1 LSVLKS
7 RDTSLLESEK
17 KTLRSFL
24 FLYTV
29 FSIVILI
36 FSGVIYYNTQK
47 ELMFERQ
54 NSKLKNYSFRL
65 IKKLEYMH
73 EHFYDGIKY
82 PRFKEFNSAIYD
94 SSGKLIFSTLKER
107 HVNLNSTIYNINDK
121 IHYIRL
127 LNSFY
132 LGAMY
137 VVIEIEDTTF
147 KNFFSINVIIM
158 GFILFLILT
167 TAGYFLAKLLLKPMR
182 DSLYLL
188 DRFIKDTTH
197 ELNTPVTSIMTNI
210 EMIDRRVMA
219 EKNLKKLKRIEVAAK
234 TISNIYEDLT
244 FVALGN
250 KTERKDE
257 WIDLKFLLTERIEFF
272 KTMAESKHIT
282 INAYLQEAKIFI
294 DKNKM
299 TRVIDNLFSNAIK
312 YNKHNGVINIFC
324 KNNMFYM
331 EDTGIG
337 IKKEHLN
344 EICNR
349 YVRFNDSEGG
359 FGIGLSIVY
368 AITREYNIDIKFDS
382 KVGKGT
388 KVELKW

>member
-7 RDTSLLESEK
+7 RDTNLLESEK
-17 KTLRSFL
+17 RTLRSFL
-24 FLYTV
+24 LLYTI

-54 NSKLKNYSFRL
+54 NSKLKNYSSKL

-73 EHFYDGIKY
+73 NNFHNGIEY
-82 PRFKEFNSAIYD
+82 PRFKKFNSAIYD
-94 SSGKLIFSTLKER
+94 SSGKLIFSTLDEK

-137 VVIEIEDTTF
+137 VVIEIEDNTF

-158 GFILFLILT
+158 GLILFLILT

-210 EMIDRRVMA
+210 EMIDRKVMA

-250 KTERKDE
+250 RTERKDE
-257 WIDLKFLLTERIEFF
+257 WIDLKSLLMERIEFF
-272 KTMAESKHIT
+272 KTMAESKHVT
-282 INAYLQEAKIFI
+282 INANLQEATIFI

-312 YNKHNGVINIFC
+312 YNKSNGVINIFC
-324 KNNMFYM
+324 KNNIFYI

-344 EICNR
+344 EIYNR

-368 AITREYNIDIKFDS
+368 AITKEYNIDIRFDS
-382 KVGKGT
+382 KLGQGT